1 MTKKYTPR
9 NAKLAR
15 QLERWYPLRPH
26 AQQLALY
33 NAVSE
38 GVRFPIGLAGRR
50 SGKTEMAKRFL
61 ANTANSSPGE
71 MLFAAAPTYTQAKRI
86 WWEDLKALTLSCIHP
101 RRPSESELIIYAPN
115 GSQIHVVGLDRPER
129 IEGSPWT
136 GGVIDEIANIRAGAL
151 NENIMPALN
160 TMNPMRPDYR
170 AWGWFIGV
178 PEGNNHYADMVDAAY
193 RTPGWAVYSWP
204 SADILPADVI
214 EAERARMSPREFR
227 QEYEASFESA
237 TGRIYDDYG
246 PENITDAVL
255 MPHEQ
260 IMWCHDFNFTPMSS
274 CIAVR
279 RGNSLY
285 IVGEIILA
293 SATARQSALEF
304 IDRYANHGNKS
315 VLIYGD
321 PAGRAGEKHG
331 HESDYTGM
339 ESVLR
344 AAGWTVQRR
353 VKRAA
358 PAIRDRQN
366 AVRAKILNAAGE
378 RTLFVN
384 PSLCEYVHK
393 GLATVQLKPGS
404 AFLEVEGDYQHIT
417 TAVGYCI
424 DYEWPINAPLA
435 LVSVQ
440 FPT

>member
-1 MTKKYTPR
+1 MRK
-9 NAKLAR
+9 NLAYDR
-15 QLERWYPLRPH
+15 ELSRWYPLREHPV
-26 AQQLALY
+26 QQALITDD
-33 NAVSE
+33 
-38 GVRFPIGLAGRR
+38 VRFKIVPAGRR
-50 SGKTEMAKRFL
+50 SGKTERAKRHL
-61 ANTANSSPGE
+61 VRTAMRVPGDY
-71 MLFAAAPTYTQAKRI
+71 FAAAPTYSQVKRLY
-86 WWEDLKALTLSCIHP
+86 WRDLKLLSMCSAYP
-101 RRPSESELIIYAPN
+101 QRPSESELVIRYPN
-115 GSQIHVVGLDRPER
+115 GSTISLIGLDKPER
-129 IEGSPWT
+129 MEGTAWA
-136 GGVIDEIANIRAGAL
+136 GGVIDEIADVKSTAWA
-151 NENIMPALN
+151 ENISPALD
-160 TMNPMRPDYR
+160 TIDPRRPGYR
-170 AWGWFIGV
+170 AWCWLIGV
-178 PEGNNHYADMVDAAY
+178 PDGLNHYYDMVLKARAGTDPDW
-193 RTPGWAVYSWP
+193 REYSWP
-204 SADILPADVI
+204 SSDILPPDVV
-214 EAERARMSPREFR
+214 ESARRRMSPRQFR
-227 QEYEASFESA
+227 QEYEASFEGA

-246 PENITDAVL
+246 RENITDAVL

-404 AFLEVEGDYQHIT
+404 AFLEVDGDYQHIT